1 MESINLSN
9 DYVIFNPKTKEVCR
23 FSNKEIVIYGDISE
37 AEEDCCIEGEIVISV
52 NELPNDLKQAVINQ
66 IKSND

>member
-1 MESINLSN
+1 MSSIDLSKS
-9 DYVIFNPKTKEVCR
+9 YVIFTPKTKEVCR
-23 FSNKEIVIYGDISE
+23 FSNKEIVIYADISE
-37 AEEDCCIEGEIVISV
+37 AEEDCIEGEIVISV